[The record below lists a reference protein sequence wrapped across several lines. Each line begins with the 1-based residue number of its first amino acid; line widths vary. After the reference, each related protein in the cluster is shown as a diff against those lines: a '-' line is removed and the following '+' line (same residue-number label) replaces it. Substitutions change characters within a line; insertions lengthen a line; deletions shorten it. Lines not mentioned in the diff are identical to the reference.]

1 MKNKMS
7 SNWIVKNLIG
17 GVVFVLGIV
26 IVINIVLGALTHH
39 GQEIAVPD
47 MTNMSVQEAR
57 SLASDNEINAIVTD
71 SVYVR
76 RMERGAVFSQ
86 NPKAGTKV
94 KQGRKVRL
102 TINAVIPKQISM
114 PNLVG
119 LSMRQAKAELS
130 SKGLSLGSLI
140 YVSDIATNNVLKQL
154 YRNRE
159 IAPGASVESGAVI
172 NLVVGLNEDDFGTFI
187 PSVIGMKY
195 MRAVDAI
202 HDNSL
207 NVAALRFDKSVKNYS
222 DSLDAVVYRQSPAA
236 SEESVTMGQEV
247 TLYLTVDEQKSPT
260 TPAE

>member
-1 MKNKMS
+1 MDNKIL
-7 SNWIVKNLIG
+7 SNWIVKNLLWA
-17 GVVFVLGIV
+17 VVLVLALV
-26 IVINIVLGALTHH
+26 VAINVTLGFLTHH

-47 MTNMSVQEAR
+47 LTNMSVSEAR
-57 SLASDNEINAIVTD
+57 KLAADNEVNAIVTD

-86 NPKAGTKV
+86 NPKAGAKV
-94 KQGRKVRL
+94 KKGRKIRL
-102 TINAVIPKQISM
+102 TINAVVPKKVTM

-130 SKGLSLGSLI
+130 SRGLSLGTLM
-140 YVSDIATNNVLKQL
+140 YVSDMATNNVLKQL

-159 IAPGASVESGAVI
+159 INPGTTVESGAEI
-172 NLVVGLNEDDFGTFI
+172 NLVVGLSEEDFGTFI

-202 HDNSL
+202 QDNSL
-207 NVAALRFDKSVKNYS
+207 NISRLRFDDSVKDYS
-222 DSLDAVVYRQSPAA
+222 DSLNAVVYKQSPAA

-247 TLYLTVDEQKSPT
+247 TLYLTVDEQKLPSSVT
-260 TPAE
+260 E

>member
-1 MKNKMS
+1 MEKKIT
-7 SNWIVKNLIG
+7 SNWIVRNLIWA
-17 GVVFVLGIV
+17 VVFVLGLV
-26 IVINIVLGALTHH
+26 AAINLVLGILTHH
-39 GQEIAVPD
+39 GHEIAVPD
-47 MTNMSVQEAR
+47 MTNLSVAEACK
-57 SLASDNEINAIVTD
+57 LAADNEINAIVTD

-86 NPKAGTKV
+86 NPKAGAKV
-94 KQGRKVRL
+94 KKGRKVRL
-102 TINAVIPKQISM
+102 TINAVVPKQVSM

-130 SKGLSLGSLI
+130 SRGLSLGSLI

-159 IAPGASVESGAVI
+159 ISPGANVESGAEI
-172 NLVVGLNEDDFGTFI
+172 NLVVGLNEEDFGTFI

-207 NVAALRFDKSVKNYS
+207 NVAKLRFDDSVKNYS
-222 DSLDAVVYRQSPAA
+222 DSLAAVVYKQSPGT

-247 TLYLTVDEQKSPT
+247 TLYLTVDEQKLPSSVT
-260 TPAE
+260 E